1 MEGEYREPSS
11 RRSACR
17 TDGDSNAGFAPYH
30 SGADS
35 PNRQAFTIAHEIGH
49 FVLHRPLLE
58 NKPDLGVLFRQPIGA
73 ESDPIEKEA
82 NCFAANM
89 LVPKHRLN
97 PWDRWQ
103 KESVVAQL
111 FGVSEEV
118 VRYRFKDLDRG

>member
-1 MEGEYREPSS
+1 
-11 RRSACR
+11 
-17 TDGDSNAGFAPYH
+17 
-30 SGADS
+30 
-35 PNRQAFTIAHEIGH
+35 
-49 FVLHRPLLE
+49 LLE